1 MNTISKR
8 LPSPAAILACVA
20 LLVSLGG
27 VSYAAGV
34 LPNNSVGEAQ
44 LRKGAVTAAKVRTN
58 AINSAKVKDGT
69 LNGADAL
76 DNSLSGADINESTL
90 GQVPSAATADS
101 ANSANSAS
109 TANSANTA
117 GFASDA
123 GAVNGTKL
131 RRLAVDVQ
139 PNGSAT
145 VLTQNGLTLALACT
159 GGGKGTLTATTSV
172 DDSDLYY
179 WGYDTDKG
187 DAGSLGGIA
196 GSDLE
201 DGRFD
206 VGDSVDITAAVGD
219 GDADTALGQIEY
231 YHVPGVSAGVTVHYV
246 INSFAGADD
255 HCQLSG
261 FAIS

>member
-1 MNTISKR
+1 MNPISKR
-8 LPSPAAILACVA
+8 LPSPATILACVA

-34 LPNNSVGEAQ
+34 LPNNSVGAAQ

-69 LNGADAL
+69 VTGADAL
-76 DNSLSGADINESTL
+76 DNSLTGADVNESTL
-90 GQVPSAATADS
+90 GQVPSAATAGS
-101 ANSANSAS
+101 ANTANSAS
-109 TANSANTA
+109 SADTA
-117 GFASDA
+117 GFAANA
-123 GAVNGTKL
+123 GAVNGANL
-131 RRLAVDVQ
+131 RRLAVDIE

-172 DDSDLYY
+172 DDSDLYS
-179 WGYDTDKG
+179 WGYDTDST
-187 DAGSLGGIA
+187 DGSAAGIA
-196 GSDLE
+196 GQDLE

-206 VGDSVDITAAVGD
+206 VGNNVDITAAVGK
-219 GDADTALGQIEY
+219 GDADTAQGQIDY
-231 YHVPGVSAGVTVHYV
+231 YHAPGVSGGVTVHYV
-246 INSFAGADD
+246 INSFADPD
-255 HCQLSG
+255 EHCQFSG

>member
-1 MNTISKR
+1 MNPISKR
-8 LPSPAAILACVA
+8 LPSPATILACVA

-34 LPNNSVGEAQ
+34 VPNNSVGAAQ

-58 AINSAKVKDGT
+58 AINSAKIKDGT
-69 LNGADAL
+69 VTGADAL
-76 DNSLSGADINESTL
+76 DNSLTGADINEGTL
-90 GQVPSAATADS
+90 GQVPSAATAGS
-101 ANSANSAS
+101 ATTANSAN
-109 TANSANTA
+109 TATSANTA

-172 DDSDLYY
+172 DDSDLYS
-179 WGYDTDKG
+179 WGYDTDSP
-187 DAGSLGGIA
+187 DGSAAGIA
-196 GSDLE
+196 GQDFE
-201 DGRFD
+201 DGQFD
-206 VGDSVDITAAVGD
+206 VGDNVDITAAVGK
-219 GDADTALGQIEY
+219 GDADTAQGQIDY
-231 YHVPGVSAGVTVHYV
+231 YHAPGVSGGVTVHYV
-246 INSFAGADD
+246 INSLAGPDD
-255 HCQLSG
+255 HCQFSG